1 MLKEAPADSVKKE
14 REVWFLQCSA
24 VTVRWLWVHV
34 WMCACVHAYR
44 HQWWGLCVCW
54 AQLMPCYHL
63 HWGIRTR
70 HWQRINCRSDRWR
83 SLFQWAG
90 QGGGSAA
97 TLPEYQKEQGS
108 SGGRGVGRCSW
119 EIRTHL
125 VELHIPLNVRGNY
138 NELLWKKKQTLITSM
153 NQRQVEIIVK
163 FLTMPQLHFDISL
176 PLKFRTL
183 PKENLRWCWRWEKWC
198 LNWRQREKDWRGSRA
213 RVFRCAGHPYSGRKL
228 KGTIGTQKEKV
239 ARRQAGM

>member
-1 MLKEAPADSVKKE
+1 MAVSKANLGGEEKGWQQEEMGGEEEVKRGERECWKKPQQTQWKE
-14 REVWFLQCSA
+14 REKCDFFSVQ
-24 VTVRWLWVHV
+24 LWQ
-34 WMCACVHAYR
+34 WDDCGCMCGCVHAYR
-44 HQWWGLCVCW
+44 HQWWRLCVCW

-63 HWGIRTR
+63 HWGIRTL

-108 SGGRGVGRCSW
+108 GGERGVGRCSW

-138 NELLWKKKQTLITSM
+138 NELVWKNKKTKTHL
-153 NQRQVEIIVK
+153 
-163 FLTMPQLHFDISL
+163 
-176 PLKFRTL
+176 
-183 PKENLRWCWRWEKWC
+183 
-198 LNWRQREKDWRGSRA
+198 
-213 RVFRCAGHPYSGRKL
+213 
-228 KGTIGTQKEKV
+228 
-239 ARRQAGM
+239 